1 MEATQEEVKTS
12 TTKRTETSPQP
23 AAQEELQTFAEQEQK
38 SKRWKEALARA
49 VQTIAEDRRRHSIDV
64 DKFTSFAEVV
74 HAAAAF
80 DRDGHIRMD
89 FEEDDDRYDISELQ
103 EQDKRREDKSLRTTR
118 QSSRIDYN
126 APIMTICIMIVGTH
140 GDVQPFVAIAKRL
153 IQDGHR
159 VRLATHAV
167 YRDVVMSHGVEFYP
181 LAGDPKELSA
191 YMVKTGGHL
200 IPLNLEAIQKDV
212 PRNMQMI
219 EEILYSTWPAVS
231 EADPDGGG
239 PGIPGKPF
247 RAQAIISNPVTYGHI
262 HVAERLGV
270 PLHIMF
276 PQPWVPTTAFPHP
289 LSNMPYT
296 GKPKKKNY
304 MSYKMVDL
312 LMWQAIEGMVN
323 AFRRDKLQLR
333 RIRKGDGDRDIL
345 LDLAIPHA
353 FMWSPH
359 LVPKPND
366 WGKIYDVI
374 GTVTLDG
381 PSSSYTPSP
390 ELSAFLGDDAGPI
403 FVGFGSMVIQ
413 DPKGVT
419 KMIIE
424 AAGQAAVRV
433 LIQSSW
439 SDMAGDLTIP
449 DNIFFLGNC
458 PHVWLMP
465 RVSAVVHHGGA
476 GTTAAGLLAGKP
488 TFIVP
493 FFGDQPFWGRAVFD
507 AGIGVEPCPIS
518 QLTSEK
524 LRVAFEALESPELR
538 TRAMTL
544 RDLMRHEDGAGEAVR
559 SFYRNLPLQ
568 HMRCDLDCGRAATMW
583 SQKDKIRLCDE
594 CAFVVTSRPENSTK
608 DIVEYTYVDYSARGP
623 ENVLEGAA
631 SGVGAFAHVFGSG
644 FKDVIVRPA
653 QGYREEGAKGAVIG
667 LAKGLGGLLISPL
680 LGTVVFADHL
690 ATGAYNNVRGGE
702 DKKKGSLIGDNKK
715 LLNAIGLKT
724 RNNVHNGT
732 MSADEVVDG
741 NDLLSTQIAVQLT
754 PEEKSK
760 LEDRFNA
767 LVKERKLH
775 GQKSFKLAKS
785 SLSPSTSIDSAEEAA
800 TVVVNVDGATFNGS
814 DSFDIAFGDGVK
826 VGEALHEYEVQELE
840 AEARKEE
847 EVHKKRLESLDSNPL
862 PTMNIC
868 MMTTGTWEES
878 VQQYVAV
885 GMRLKADGHCVRIAT
900 NSGHRER
907 IVGAGL
913 DFYPLGG
920 SAITT
925 GNFLQYLHHRSQ
937 DQPRHKSRLL
947 NLAHRKLNQRRESF
961 PEVDDLRELVF
972 SLWPACVDVDPLVPG
987 KTFRADAIIAH
998 PYLFGQA
1005 IVAERLGVPLHCM
1018 SNNPQ
1023 SRTQAF
1029 PHLVSSNMKLH
1040 RPYRYAPTNAASYD
1054 VIDNV
1059 LWNGMRDVLDD
1070 FRHSLGLT
1078 GKSISNNLLAE
1089 WRIPHTYLW
1098 NPAILPKPHD
1108 WGSEITIAGYV
1119 KLEASDVDNT
1129 DLSAIE
1135 QELKRFASSSAHT
1148 PLIYFG
1154 FQCGDWDPRRV
1165 QDLLGT
1171 LEKAAKK
1178 ANVRVVF
1185 QGYENSNDGAAFFVG
1200 GTDVV
1205 FEIDQHF
1212 PVKRIL
1218 PYVHAAMHWGDLSI
1232 TSTCLG
1238 AEKPACV
1245 VPRNITQRMWGQA
1258 LVLSGAG
1265 VEPLELDALT
1275 PSNLIHVFRVLLDT
1289 KLTHCAKRLAP
1300 KFSSSTAIE
1309 TAVSAFYGN
1318 LPLEGM
1324 RCDLDPARIARV
1336 YDSLHGMKLS
1346 YEARLVVHQ
1355 VTKDAGSAGD
1365 LKYKPL
1371 KYSQH
1376 HPPRFSLRELEL
1388 LHPASSNNLK
1398 KQPRAKVLYTY
1409 DPASEELAARVD
1421 YERRSLTSPSSSKEA
1436 IVSKKFGGA
1445 PYKKLFH
1452 LSRAQSMAPNV
1463 VELPKFWN
1471 SPEEQAEST
1480 VKINAKYEKLLMARK
1495 FADGSSSSSASSV
1508 AL

>member
-1 MEATQEEVKTS
+1 MEAPPQETPAEA
-12 TTKRTETSPQP
+12 EAQQPEAQQDEPPPQ
-23 AAQEELQTFAEQEQK
+23 QQTPQTPEGATPEPPQEQK
-38 SKRWKEALARA
+38 PMA
-49 VQTIAEDRRRHSIDV
+49 IAEERRRQSITA
-64 DKFTSFAEVV
+64 DKLTSFADVV
-74 HAAAAF
+74 QAAAAF

-89 FEEDDDRYDISELQ
+89 FDEDDDEYDISGLQ
-103 EQDKRREDKSLRTTR
+103 EQAKRREDESLRTTR
-118 QSSRIDYN
+118 QSSRADYD
-126 APIMTICIMIVGTH
+126 APAMTICIMIVGTH

-153 IQDGHR
+153 IHDGHR

-167 YRDVVMSHGVEFYP
+167 YKDFVMSHGVEFYP

-247 RAQAIISNPVTYGHI
+247 RAQAIISNPVTYGHV

-296 GKPKKKNY
+296 GKPKKVNY
-304 MSYKMVDL
+304 MSYKMIDL
-312 LMWQAIEGMVN
+312 LMWQGTEGMVN

-333 RIRKGDGDRDIL
+333 KIRKGDGGRDIL

-353 FMWSPH
+353 FMWSPR

-374 GTVTLDG
+374 GTVTLEG

-390 ELSAFLGDDAGPI
+390 ELEAFLGDDGGPI
-403 FVGFGSMVIQ
+403 FVGFGSMVLQ

-424 AAGQAAVRV
+424 AAEQARVRV

-449 DNIFFLGNC
+449 DNVFFLGSC
-458 PHVWLMP
+458 PHDWLMP

-493 FFGDQPFWGRAVFD
+493 FFGDQPFWGRAVLD
-507 AGIGVEPCPIS
+507 AGVGVEPCPIS
-518 QLTSEK
+518 QLTTEK
-524 LRVAFEALESPELR
+524 LRLAFEALESPQLR
-538 TRAMTL
+538 ARAIAM
-544 RDLMRHEDGAGEAVR
+544 RDLMRQEDGAGEAVK
-559 SFYRNLPLQ
+559 SFYRNLPLH
-568 HMRCDLDCGRAATMW
+568 HMRCDLDCGRAATWW

-594 CAFVVTSRPENSTK
+594 CEFVVTSRPENSPG
-608 DIVEYTYVDYSARGP
+608 DIVEYSYVDYSARGP
-623 ENVLEGAA
+623 ENVLEGASA
-631 SGVGAFAHVFGSG
+631 GVGAFAHVFGSG
-644 FKDVIVRPA
+644 FKDVIVKPA

-667 LAKGLGGLLISPL
+667 LVKGLGGLMISPL
-680 LGTVVFADHL
+680 VGTVVFADHL
-690 ATGAYNNVRGGE
+690 ATGAYNNVRGE
-702 DKKKGSLIGDNKK
+702 DDRKKGSLIADNKK
-715 LLNAIGLKT
+715 FLNAIGFKT
-724 RNNVHNGT
+724 RNNVHNGS
-732 MSADEVVDG
+732 MSADEVVDSE
-741 NDLLSTQIAVQLT
+741 NLLSTQIAIQLT

-760 LEDRFNA
+760 LEGRFNA

-775 GQKSFKLAKS
+775 GQKSFKLGKTNLGS
-785 SLSPSTSIDSAEEAA
+785 SKDTDDAA
-800 TVVVNVDGATFNGS
+800 AIVVNVDGATFNGS
-814 DSFDIAFGDGVK
+814 DSFDITFGDGGK
-826 VGEALHEYEVQELE
+826 VGEALRENEIKLLE
-840 AEARKEE
+840 DEAREE
-847 EVHKKRLESLDSNPL
+847 EETQKKRFESLNSKPL
-862 PTMNIC
+862 PKMNIC
-868 MMTTGTWEES
+868 MMTTGSWVES
-878 VQQYVAV
+878 VQQYVAI
-885 GMRLKADGHCVRIAT
+885 GLRLQADGHCVRIAT
-900 NSGHRER
+900 NSGHRDR
-907 IVGAGL
+907 IVSAGL

-925 GNFLQYLHHRSQ
+925 GNFLQYLYQRTQ
-937 DQPRHKSRLL
+937 DEPRHKSRLL
-947 NLAHRKLNQRRESF
+947 NFAHAKLNHRRESF

-972 SLWPACVDVDPLVPG
+972 SLWPACVEVDPLVPG
-987 KTFRADAIIAH
+987 KAFRADAIIAH
-998 PYLFGQA
+998 PYLFGQT

-1018 SNNPQ
+1018 SYNPQ

-1029 PHLVSSNMKLH
+1029 PHLISSNMKLH

-1054 VIDNV
+1054 VIDHV
-1059 LWNGMRDVLDD
+1059 LWNGMRDVLDE
-1070 FRHSLGLT
+1070 FRYFLGLT
-1078 GKSISNNLLAE
+1078 GKSIANNLLAE

-1098 NPAILPKPHD
+1098 NPELLPKPHD

-1119 KLEASDVDNT
+1119 EMEDKQSEDA
-1129 DLSAIE
+1129 DLAAIE
-1135 QELKRFASSSAHT
+1135 QDLLSFARDSAGT

-1165 QDLLGT
+1165 QDLVVT

-1185 QGYENSNDGAAFFVG
+1185 QGFENSNDDAAFFVG

-1205 FEIDQHF
+1205 FEIDQNF

-1218 PYVHAAMHWGDLSI
+1218 PRVHATMHWGDLSI
-1232 TSTCLG
+1232 TSTCLAAG
-1238 AEKPACV
+1238 RPACV

-1265 VEPLELDALT
+1265 VEPLEMDALT
-1275 PSNLIHVFRVLLDT
+1275 PSNLVHVFRVLLDS
-1289 KLTHCAKRLAP
+1289 KLSHCARRLAP
-1300 KFSSSTAIE
+1300 GFSPSKAIE
-1309 TAVSAFYGN
+1309 TAVSAFYSN
-1318 LPLEGM
+1318 LPLAGM
-1324 RCDLDPARIARV
+1324 TCDLDPARIARV
-1336 YDSLHGMKLS
+1336 YDSVHEMKLS

-1355 VTKDAGSAGD
+1355 ITRDAGSAGD

-1371 KYSQH
+1371 KYAQH

-1388 LHPASSNNLK
+1388 LHSSGNLK
-1398 KQPRAKVLYTY
+1398 KQPRTKVLYTY
-1409 DPASEELAARVD
+1409 DPASEALAARVD
-1421 YERRSLTSPSSSKEA
+1421 QERASLTSSSSSTES
-1436 IVSKKFGGA
+1436 VLSKKFGGA
-1445 PYKKLFH
+1445 PKKKRIQF
-1452 LSRAQSMAPNV
+1452 SRAQSMALNV
-1463 VELPKFWN
+1463 VEMPKFWN
-1471 SPEEQAEST
+1471 SPEEQAERT
-1480 VKINAKYEKLLMARK
+1480 LEINAKYEKLLMTRN
-1495 FADGSSSSSASSV
+1495 FANGSSSSSASSV